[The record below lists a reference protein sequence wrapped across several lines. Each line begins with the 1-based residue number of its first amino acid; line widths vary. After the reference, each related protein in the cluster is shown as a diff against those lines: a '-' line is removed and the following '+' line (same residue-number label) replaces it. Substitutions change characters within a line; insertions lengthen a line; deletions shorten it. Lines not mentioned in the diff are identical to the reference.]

1 MPISLDEFVQ
11 SLTDT
16 GILPVAEVTSF
27 VGSMAEDRAGVDV
40 EKLARELV
48 RQQKLTRF
56 QASVIFRRQARG
68 LRFGDFLVLDK
79 IGSGGMGQVFK
90 AENRRTREIVALKL
104 LRASYTKSQNAV
116 TRFYREAGMAARLKH
131 PNLVSVSEAGEWNGL
146 HFLVM
151 ELIHG
156 RDVRSI
162 LKHSGPFSVPDTIDI
177 VIQAARGLAY
187 AHEQGIIHRDIKPA
201 NLLRDRSGRV
211 VVLDLGLAR
220 LDEAMEDDE
229 GEDRGR
235 LTMPGH
241 FLGTLDY
248 ISPEQTADAH
258 EVDARSDIYSLG
270 CTMYYLLHG
279 RPPYRRDNPALILFA
294 HCQDPIPSLGEGL
307 AGISGR
313 LEALFQRMLAKKPED
328 RVTTMNEVIAEL
340 EACRSESGFSATAAS
355 PSGYAAGAGAPSVRP
370 KSAPSIP
377 IARDETTSASRRPQ
391 AEQSATTLDEVPDTP
406 GSSSVPLFAVVEES
420 PAADRPTAGRKA
432 RFWLVVTAAAIAGL
446 GLLAGF
452 TVTSAW
458 MVNWL
463 RGH

>member
-1 MPISLDEFVQ
+1 MSISLDEFVQ

-16 GILPVAEVTSF
+16 GILPAAEVTSF
-27 VGSMAEDRAGVDV
+27 VGSMADDRSGVDV

-56 QASVIFRRQARG
+56 QASVIFRRQSRG

-90 AENRRTREIVALKL
+90 AQNRRTGELVALKL

-131 PNLVSVSEAGEWNGL
+131 LNLVSVTEAGEWNGL

-151 ELIHG
+151 ELING
-156 RDVRSI
+156 RDVRAI
-162 LKHSGPFSVPDTIDI
+162 LKHSGPFSVADTIEI
-177 VIQAARGLAY
+177 VIQAASGLAY

-201 NLLRDRSGRV
+201 NLLRDKSGRV

-220 LDEAMEDDE
+220 LDEADD

-279 RPPYRRDNPALILFA
+279 RPPYRRDNAALILFA
-294 HCQDPIPSLGEGL
+294 HCQDPIPRLGEELTGV
-307 AGISGR
+307 SER

-328 RVTTMNEVIAEL
+328 RLSTMNDVIAEL
-340 EACRSESGFSATAAS
+340 EACRAESGFGATA
-355 PSGYAAGAGAPSVRP
+355 SGPPRRAAPAGRP

-377 IARDETTSASRRPQ
+377 IARDETISGRHRLV
-391 AEQSATTLDEVPDTP
+391 AEPSATTLDEVPEAAGTAAAPVTTAIETSLTTDRP
-406 GSSSVPLFAVVEES
+406 RGGRGARYWFAV
-420 PAADRPTAGRKA
+420 AG
-432 RFWLVVTAAAIAGL
+432 AAIAGL
-446 GLLAGF
+446 ALIAGITAVGIRLAD
-452 TVTSAW
+452 
-458 MVNWL
+458 WL
-463 RGH
+463 RGHS